1 MIIAKNRE
9 DIEYVIDNVVSTIK
23 KEDLS
28 LSSAKELIEKE
39 YFKVRKNISWKSF
52 LELVNF
58 GLFFG
63 GIA

>member
-1 MIIAKNRE
+1 MIMAKNRE
-9 DIEYVIDNVVSTIK
+9 NIEYVIDNVVNEIK
-23 KEDLS
+23 GKNLRLS
-28 LSSAKELIEKE
+28 ESKELIWKE
-39 YFKVRKNISWKSF
+39 YMKVRKNISWKSF

>member
-1 MIIAKNRE
+1 MIMAKNRE
-9 DIEYVIDNVVSTIK
+9 DIEYVVDNVVSTIK
-23 KEDLS
+23 EKDLS
-28 LSSAKELIEKE
+28 LSSAKELIQKE
-39 YFKVRKNISWKSF
+39 YTKVRKNISWKNY